1 MDTKPIHVLHVE
13 DDPVAAMLM
22 GGLLVESRQARFEV
36 ERADRLAPALER
48 LAAGGID
55 VVLLDLSLPDSQG
68 MDTFSRTHAQCPD
81 LPIILLSGH
90 DDESL
95 AIQTVKLGA
104 QDYLVKSY
112 INGHLLERAILY
124 ALERKRAAETLAH
137 ERYLLHALLENIP
150 DRIYFKD
157 RNSRY
162 LRINRAMARLFKLDD
177 SEEAVG
183 KTDFDY
189 FNIGHAE
196 TAYEDE
202 QDILRT
208 RQPLIGRI
216 EHEMLADGRT
226 SWILTTKMPLRA
238 HDGEIMGTFGVSR
251 DITALKNMERSF
263 AEERNLL
270 RNLIDHLPDAIY
282 IKDAAGRYVINNR
295 AHSQLL
301 GDRPSEQIIGKSAFE
316 LFPPGEAA
324 AQHLDDQAALKS
336 AQPILNREEPS
347 RDAEGRERW
356 LLTTKV
362 PLRDGSGDVVGL
374 VSISRDITKRREAEE
389 QVRATNA
396 ELRAANDALKEAQLH
411 LIHAEQMQSV
421 GRLAAGVA
429 HEVKNPLAVLRLG
442 VDFFSQFPAD
452 SNASVP
458 QVIED
463 MTLAIKRADTIIMG
477 LLDFS
482 VPGKLNLQSVD
493 VNGIVDKS
501 LALLRHELVARGYTV
516 EREFAATSPRVQMD
530 AHKIE
535 QVFVNLLT
543 NAIHAMPGGGTLT
556 VRTRARQLQPEE
568 VVHDA
573 GARDGSGFHVG
584 ENVVCV
590 EVEDTGAGI
599 PADKVGQIFDP
610 FFTTKETGKGTG
622 LGLTVARK
630 IVELH
635 GGTLDIRNRPEGGVR
650 ASVVFRAWKEL
661 I

>member
-573 GARDGSGFHVG
+573 GARDGSGFHAG

>member
-162 LRINRAMARLFKLDD
+162 LRINRALARLFKLDD

-573 GARDGSGFHVG
+573 GARDGSGFHAG